1 MPMVSLHDVGKI
13 IATTEKG
20 EGVQL
25 YPKPNKPEPMS
36 KSKNNVISTESFEIL
51 LEFLRS
57 TN

>member
-1 MPMVSLHDVGKI
+1 MVSLHDVGKI